1 MPTPA
6 EKLKDLQDQVTAKV
20 HWDTPDHEVAD
31 WLEEKHGLT
40 EEQIDEMLRIAHKK
54 RRMAIRERAIYLMI
68 GTGIGIAVFGAY
80 IWFDEQREELVHG
93 KLRITS
99 RILLGVSIV
108 AFLRGLQRFISGK
121 TDATIDP

>member
-1 MPTPA
+1 MPTAA

-20 HWDTPDHEVAD
+20 HWDTPDDEVAD

-54 RRMAIRERAIYLMI
+54 RRLAIRERALYLMI

-80 IWFDEQREELVHG
+80 IWYDEQKGAHIHG
-93 KLRITS
+93 NLRITS
-99 RILLGVSIV
+99 RILLGASIF